1 MRTRVAAQQDV
12 DFTAAARGAT
22 ALEALAG
29 AAKELQQHSLLDV
42 VQPPNARRC
51 DGERER
57 LRLVVTTIGGRKSA
71 YAARAQHDTHEAERG
86 SPTDRA
92 RSS

>member
-1 MRTRVAAQQDV
+1 MFQQPTTNNQQRRWLMRTRVAAQQDV

-51 DGERER
+51 DGER
-57 LRLVVTTIGGRKSA
+57 
-71 YAARAQHDTHEAERG
+71 D
-86 SPTDRA
+86 
-92 RSS
+92 